1 MSLSRTLVISA
12 FTFFAAAP
20 IAAQTA
26 ATITTPVLAAQTE
39 PAAVPASVP
48 IAVSVP
54 SLAPTAVNATVGIRL
69 NSVSLTDVPVTLP
82 RRSDRQN
89 SPALM
94 IVGGAALVVG
104 AIIGGTPGT
113 IVMIGGAAVGLY
125 GLYHYLQ

>member
-1 MSLSRTLVISA
+1 MSLARTLVISA
-12 FTFFAAAP
+12 ITIFAAAP
-20 IAAQTA
+20 SAAQTA
-26 ATITTPVLAAQTE
+26 ATSLPPVLTAQTE
-39 PAAVPASVP
+39 PAAIPASVR
-48 IAVSVP
+48 IVESVP

-69 NSVSLTDVPVTLP
+69 NSVALTEAPVTLP

-94 IVGGAALVVG
+94 IVGGAALIGG

>member
-1 MSLSRTLVISA
+1 MSRSRTLVITA
-12 FTFFAAAP
+12 FTLFAAAP

-26 ATITTPVLAAQTE
+26 AATSPPLLTSQTE
-39 PAAVPASVP
+39 PAAIPASAP
-48 IAVSVP
+48 IAESVS
-54 SLAPTAVNATVGIRL
+54 SLAPTAVNATVGIQL
-69 NSVSLTDVPVTLP
+69 NRAALTDAPVTLP

-94 IVGGAALVVG
+94 IVGGAALIVG

>member
-1 MSLSRTLVISA
+1 MSRSRTLVITA
-12 FTFFAAAP
+12 LTFFAAAP

-26 ATITTPVLAAQTE
+26 ATSAPPVSTAQTE
-39 PAAVPASVP
+39 AAAIPAVVPTAE
-48 IAVSVP
+48 SVP

-69 NSVSLTDVPVTLP
+69 SSASLTDAPVTLP
-82 RRSDRQN
+82 RRNDRRN

-94 IVGGAALVVG
+94 IVGGAALLVG
-104 AIIGGTPGT
+104 AIIGGNPGT

>member
-1 MSLSRTLVISA
+1 MSLSRTLAIGA
-12 FTFFAAAP
+12 FTVFAAAP
-20 IAAQTA
+20 IAAQPA
-26 ATITTPVLAAQTE
+26 ATSVPPVSAAQTE
-39 PAAVPASVP
+39 PAAIPAPVP
-48 IAVSVP
+48 IAESVP

-69 NSVSLTDVPVTLP
+69 TDVALTDAPVTLP

-94 IVGGAALVVG
+94 IVGGAALIVG

>member
-48 IAVSVP
+48 IAASGP

-69 NSVSLTDVPVTLP
+69 NSVALTDVPVTLP